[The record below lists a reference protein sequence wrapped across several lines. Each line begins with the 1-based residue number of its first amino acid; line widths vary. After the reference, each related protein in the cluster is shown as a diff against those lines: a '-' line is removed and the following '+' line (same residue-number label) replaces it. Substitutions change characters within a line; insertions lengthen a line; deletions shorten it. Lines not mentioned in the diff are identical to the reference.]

1 MNQRPLRIVL
11 RRGCTFVAIA
21 VCCCAGCSTKDIHP
35 VDGQVVWK
43 DGAPAKDLAGSLI
56 MFESAEKKTSSRGQ
70 IDGEGRFKLTTES
83 ENDGAPSGE
92 HTVVIIE
99 VGRKALGGP
108 DGSAMAPAKVD
119 TRYMTPQTSDL
130 KAKIEAGDN
139 QITLTVER
147 NKG

>member
-1 MNQRPLRIVL
+1 VL
-11 RRGCTFVAIA
+11 A
-21 VCCCAGCSTKDIHP
+21 CCGGCSTKDIHP

-43 DGAPAKDLAGSLI
+43 DGTPAKDLAGSLI

-70 IDGEGRFKLTTES
+70 IDGEGRFQLTTET

-92 HTVVIIE
+92 HTVLIIE
-99 VGRKALGGP
+99 VGRKSLGGA
-108 DGSAMAPAKVD
+108 DGSAIAPARVD

-130 KAKIEAGDN
+130 KAKVEPGDN
-139 QITLTVER
+139 KITLTIDR